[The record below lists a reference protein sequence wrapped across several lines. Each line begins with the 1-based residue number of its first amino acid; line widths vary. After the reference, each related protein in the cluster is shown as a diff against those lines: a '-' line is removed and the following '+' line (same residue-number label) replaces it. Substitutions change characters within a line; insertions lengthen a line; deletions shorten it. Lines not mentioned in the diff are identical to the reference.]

1 LHGQAEIKNYHW
13 EDKIRNVLTGGTY
26 SGDTTQSVSHE
37 EAYRIAKVVIGTLAD
52 GKEEFYDK
60 VLKDLVYVP

>member
-1 LHGQAEIKNYHW
+1 M
-13 EDKIRNVLTGGTY
+13 LTGGTY